1 MAIREF
7 LQPIICGEN
16 SRCTGAIRIKTAM
29 GLLIGAIMSS
39 PVLAVDLTTPESQ
52 KQLERS
58 LTEQGINYTVM
69 HEGLD
74 SQRVIMSSRS
84 NLQGLRD
91 ALYSSPVQQAFL
103 RELTTITVSGQVPKD
118 KIVELVL
125 ESNLATGYRWELA
138 DSASNIL
145 NQEGDSVYES
155 RGLLG
160 GNVKQII
167 RAKSTKEG
175 NTETNLVYRRS
186 WQQQDGLRV
195 QTVAASAPNKIIIQL
210 DEIPGVIDLS
220 DPNAKTQNPPEE
232 NKKSYGFST
241 SAALQ
246 IAALPAALDWRTTGL
261 TPVRDQ
267 GNCGSC
273 WAFATVG
280 ALESALKVK
289 SGSTV
294 GNDVNASEQFLVS
307 CNKNSYSC
315 NGGWFAH
322 DYHANTLGNL
332 QTAAGAVL
340 EADMP
345 YTVSNGSCKLV
356 ANHPN
361 RISSWSY
368 IAGYAVPSVDQLKT
382 AISNYGPVSAAVCV
396 GSAFQSYRS
405 GSVFSTDES
414 AACGSSKVNHAIVLV
429 GWDDATQSWI
439 LRNSWGPGWGE
450 QGYMRIK
457 YNTSNVGFG
466 ANYVQVAQGASQSI
480 SAISFSPA
488 ALTVGGVTTA
498 SATATSGLPVSF
510 SSTTPNICSVNGAVV
525 TGIAAG
531 SCTVAANQAGD
542 ATYNAAP
549 QVTKTFTVK
558 AKTNQSISAIS
569 FSPAALTVSG
579 VTTASATA
587 TSGLPVSFR
596 STTPNICSVNGAVVT
611 GIAAGSCTV
620 AANQAGDATY
630 NAAPQVTK
638 NITVSN

>member
-1 MAIREF
+1 MLKNKPLEESFQRF
-7 LQPIICGEN
+7 L
-16 SRCTGAIRIKTAM
+16 
-29 GLLIGAIMSS
+29 
-39 PVLAVDLTTPESQ
+39 
-52 KQLERS
+52 KQFS
-58 LTEQGINYTVM
+58 
-69 HEGLD
+69 
-74 SQRVIMSSRS
+74 
-84 NLQGLRD
+84 
-91 ALYSSPVQQAFL
+91 FC
-103 RELTTITVSGQVPKD
+103 TVS
-118 KIVELVL
+118 
-125 ESNLATGYRWELA
+125 
-138 DSASNIL
+138 
-145 NQEGDSVYES
+145 
-155 RGLLG
+155 
-160 GNVKQII
+160 
-167 RAKSTKEG
+167 KEG

-195 QTVAASAPNKIIIQL
+195 QTVAAGAPNKIIIQL
-210 DEIPGVIDLS
+210 DEIPDVIDLS

-232 NKKSYGFST
+232 NKKSHGFST

-267 GNCGSC
+267 GSCGSC

-280 ALESALKVK
+280 TLESALKVK
-289 SGSTV
+289 SGGSV

-361 RISSWSY
+361 RIASWGY
-368 IAGYAVPSVDQLKT
+368 IAGYAVPSVDQIK
-382 AISNYGPVSAAVCV
+382 AVISSYGPVAAAVCV

-405 GSVFSTDES
+405 GAVFSTNES
-414 AACGSSKVNHAIVLV
+414 TACGSSKVNHAIVLV

-439 LRNSWGPGWGE
+439 LRNSWGPNWGE

-488 ALTVGGVTTA
+488 TLTVGGVTTA
-498 SATATSGLPVSF
+498 SATANSGLPVSF
-510 SSTTPNICSVNGAVV
+510 SSTTTTICSVNGAVV

-531 SCTVAANQAGD
+531 SCTVAANQAGN

-549 QVTKTFTVK
+549 QVTKTLTVSAK
-558 AKTNQSISAIS
+558 AKTSQSIGAIS
-569 FSPAALTVSG
+569 FSPTTLTVG
-579 VTTASATA
+579 GATTASAAA
-587 TSGLPVSFR
+587 TSKLAVSF
-596 STTPNICSVNGAVVT
+596 SSKTPAICTVT
-611 GIAAGSCTV
+611 GATVKGVAAGACIIAAD
-620 AANQAGDATY
+620 QAGDATY

-638 NITVSN
+638 TLTVSNRTYTLMVSKAGTGAGTVTSSPTGINCGSTCKANYVSGTSVTLNAAAASGSTFAGWSNQGCTGTPATCTVIVTFNRATRRAAATTASTVSPSLVVTEEPALSEPAP